1 MLGNLGIKG
10 LADRFIVTSCDGGCE
25 ELYRTQLHQD
35 GSEDIGV
42 SQKIVSSLCNQQHD
56 GGFQQ

>member
-1 MLGNLGIKG
+1 MV
-10 LADRFIVTSCDGGCE
+10 ASCDGGCE

-35 GSEDIGV
+35 GREDIGG
-42 SQKIVSSLCNQQHD
+42 SQKIGSSLCNQQHD